1 MSFSLTHFLDF
12 NILILS
18 MFPWVKGYLVE
29 RKISKAAF
37 SSAFISTFIFLFIYM
52 FFTKLDFIKNIFS
65 SLSIKEIVISIMIS
79 VLCISIEILIFA
91 FKYKKITFLQIEK
104 HSFIVFILLTLI
116 IPVLEEFIF
125 RGCIYCICDEYFNTK
140 LPFLFLS
147 SICFGL
153 NHLIYPK
160 INIFTKFI
168 WGILLGL
175 EFILFN
181 NLFCTILTH
190 ILCNLF
196 IYFMG
201 KKQK

>member
-1 MSFSLTHFLDF
+1 MSFSLTLFLDF

-29 RKISKAAF
+29 RKISKDAF
-37 SSAFISTFIFLFIYM
+37 SSAFISSFIFLLVYM
-52 FFTKLDFIKNIFS
+52 FFTKLNFIKNIFS
-65 SLSIKEIVISIMIS
+65 SLSIKEIVISIIIS

-91 FKYKKITFLQIEK
+91 LKFKKITFLQVEK
-104 HSFIVFILLTLI
+104 HSFTVFILLTLI
-116 IPVLEEFIF
+116 IPVMEEFIF
-125 RGCIYCICDEYFNTK
+125 RGCIYCICDDYFNTK

-153 NHLIYPK
+153 NHLVYPK

-181 NLFCTILTH
+181 KLFCTMITH

-201 KKQK
+201 KRQK